1 VVYLHS
7 ALAKDWIQAA
17 GRQERQTL
25 LIYSKWDCNTGLGIA
40 GLVKLSMLCSAAAV
54 HAGFGYFQREGGYT
68 RTGSHGSRVHGR
80 ETGQW
85 HEANLAVAHRSGRG
99 RAACAA
105 RSRSA
110 GVPDSASARR
120 PLGVHEAGGG
130 GAAACRL
137 ADERRGFCFT
147 GEMQP
152 NDRSG
157 LAFMIRY
164 AMRHPGRIVP
174 HARRLARDAVLRLRN
189 RDHVSYYRAVMRS
202 DVARGDEG
210 AVGSRTHES
219 WLKIGQMQFD
229 YLVSHGLKPGM
240 RMLEIGCGNLR
251 AGRLF
256 IEHLDA
262 GDYYGIDISPDI
274 LLAAQRTLAEAGL
287 QHKLPHLTLV
297 QDLKLEFL
305 PAGYFDVVHAHSVFS
320 HSPIEVIDECLAHVG
335 RVMKPGGFFD
345 FTFDRTEGAEHH
357 VLREDF
363 YYRTETLVA
372 LAGRHGLAGQ
382 FMKDWEELP
391 HPQSKLRVT
400 AGPSE

>member
-1 VVYLHS
+1 MQP
-7 ALAKDWIQAA
+7 KD
-17 GRQERQTL
+17 
-25 LIYSKWDCNTGLGIA
+25 
-40 GLVKLSMLCSAAAV
+40 
-54 HAGFGYFQREGGYT
+54 
-68 RTGSHGSRVHGR
+68 
-80 ETGQW
+80 
-85 HEANLAVAHRSGRG
+85 
-99 RAACAA
+99 
-105 RSRSA
+105 RSR
-110 GVPDSASARR
+110 
-120 PLGVHEAGGG
+120 
-130 GAAACRL
+130 
-137 ADERRGFCFT
+137 
-147 GEMQP
+147 
-152 NDRSG
+152 

-164 AMRHPGRIVP
+164 AMRHPERIVP
-174 HARRLARDAVLRLRN
+174 HARRLARDAMLRLGN

-202 DVARGDEG
+202 DAARGDEG
-210 AVGSRTHES
+210 AVGSRTRES
-219 WLKIGQMQFD
+219 WLKIGQMQFG
-229 YLVSHGLKPGM
+229 YLLSHGLKPGM

-297 QDLKLEFL
+297 RDLKLEFL

-320 HSPIEVIDECLAHVG
+320 HCPIEVIDECLAHVG

-363 YYRTETLVA
+363 YYQTGTLVA

-400 AGPSE
+400 AGPPA